1 MNENIEVKEIEVVDV
16 EVKETETKDKEWVM
30 DKEGNLIPKWLYLR
44 SLQQAG

>member
-1 MNENIEVKEIEVVDV
+1 MENTNIKEV
-16 EVKETETKDKEWVM
+16 EVTTVEVQEETETRDKEWVM

>member
-1 MNENIEVKEIEVVDV
+1 MENNVKEIEVVKE